1 MNKVLLV
8 IISSIVVYF
17 VYTNVI
23 KSPSTPN
30 LSPFNDKLSGG
41 TITDR
46 QPQQFPPVNQS
57 TKVKNFPDL
66 VPPVVPE
73 EIGLAMVYPQGE
85 GVSMDKNDSNSFQP
99 DNPGSLLTDY
109 KIPESY
115 GESSLTDPYGKNGAE
130 QAARI
135 LKINSTG
142 TQSTFKPID
151 ESDNNYYSSAYN
163 PGLVPSGITYVNN
176 NNGINYQDSYN
187 PSNNLKLQASPGQMS
202 TLNNCE
208 TTYPNTVK
216 YNNFCITKGDIP
228 YGQVVDGMVNPR
240 LVDRWQSF
248 TGDYSPKDALNPI
261 DGTLYP
267 TLNVLASA
275 GV

>member
-17 VYTNVI
+17 VYTHFI
-23 KSPSTPN
+23 KSS
-30 LSPFNDKLSGG
+30 FNKSSFNNKLYGG
-41 TITDR
+41 GLTDL

-57 TKVKNFPDL
+57 TKVNDFPDL

-73 EIGLAMVYPQGE
+73 EIGLAMVYPQGQ

-99 DNPGSLLTDY
+99 DKPGSLLTNY
-109 KIPESY
+109 TIPESY

-142 TQSTFKPID
+142 TQSAFKPID
-151 ESDNNYYSSAYN
+151 ESDNEFYSPAYN
-163 PGLVPSGITYVNN
+163 TGLVQKGITYVNN
-176 NNGINYQDSYN
+176 SNGIDYQDTYN

-202 TLNNCE
+202 TLDNCE
-208 TTYPNTVK
+208 STYPNTVK

-228 YGQVVDGMVNPR
+228 YGQVVNGMVNPR

-248 TGDYSPKDALNPI
+248 TGDYSTQEALNPI

-267 TLNVLASA
+267 NLNMLASA
-275 GV
+275 